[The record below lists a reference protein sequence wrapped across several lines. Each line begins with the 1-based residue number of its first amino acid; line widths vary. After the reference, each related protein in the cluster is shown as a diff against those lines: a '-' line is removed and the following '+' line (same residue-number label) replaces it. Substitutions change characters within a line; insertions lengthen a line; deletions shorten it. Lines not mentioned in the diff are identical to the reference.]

1 MFDIILVDLVMKNMS
16 GLDAVLRL
24 RQWEVENQCDPTPAL
39 AVTGSIMKPER
50 DQCYAHGLQVWPCL
64 RPRAAAARAGAP
76 GPPGAVRVAP
86 PSDHLLTIFDR

>member
-1 MFDIILVDLVMKNMS
+1 MRLVIEEGQVFDIILIDLVMKNMS

-50 DQCYAHGLQVWPCL
+50 DQCYAHGLQVCVSECTVGT
-64 RPRAAAARAGAP
+64 RVGATV
-76 GPPGAVRVAP
+76 GRGGGV
-86 PSDHLLTIFDR
+86 